1 MSEHEHTQTW
11 QFGPVTITSVVE
23 AQTDGIPPQFFFPEA
38 TAEKVAAHSWVVP
51 TWADEHGNIGLRVQ
65 ALVVRTPTRTIV
77 VDPCVGNGKTLS
89 LPFWNDQ
96 SYPFLQ
102 RFTAA
107 GFDPSAVDLVLHT
120 HLHEDHLGWDT
131 QLVDG
136 RWVPTFTRARHL
148 YIDEALDAVRRLER
162 PDHAMVL
169 AQSIDPVFAADLADV
184 IDMPGEAGHD
194 LGEGLRLAPTP
205 GHTVGHV
212 SLWIE
217 PTSADEVVLITGD
230 CVHHPVQL
238 AEPDWAET
246 ADIDAVLARDT
257 RRRVFAEAASRDAV
271 VFGTHFPT
279 RSAGRIVPDGDV
291 WRFVAL

>member
-1 MSEHEHTQTW
+1 MSEHEQTQAW
-11 QFGPVTITSVVE
+11 QFGEVSITSVVE
-23 AQTDGIPPQFFFPEA
+23 AQTDGIPPQFFFPDA
-38 TAEKVAAHSWVVP
+38 TGAKVAAHSWVVP
-51 TWADEHGNIGLRVQ
+51 TWADQDGNIGLRVQ

-96 SYPFLQ
+96 QYPFLQ

-107 GFDPSAVDLVLHT
+107 GFDPATVDLVVHT
-120 HLHEDHLGWDT
+120 HLHEDHIGWDT

-136 RWVPTFTRARHL
+136 SWVPTFTRARHL
-148 YIDEALDAVRRLER
+148 YVREALDAVRRLER
-162 PDHAMVL
+162 PDHAAVL
-169 AQSIDPVFAADLADV
+169 AQSIDPVFAVGLADV
-184 IDMPGEAGHD
+184 IEMPADDGHD
-194 LGEGLRLAPTP
+194 LGEGLRLASTP
-205 GHTVGHV
+205 GHTAGHV
-212 SLWIE
+212 SVWIQ
-217 PTSADEVVLITGD
+217 PAGADQAVLITGD

-246 ADIDAVLARDT
+246 ADIDVPLARDT
-257 RRRVFAEAASRDAV
+257 RRRVFAEAASSGAV

-279 RSAGRIVPDGDV
+279 QSAGRIVPDGEV